1 MVMPKCSYLLL
12 LLPLTTAGLL
22 GQTAAAGTIQATG
35 TGTVN
40 VKPDQVQLDV
50 SVITQGSTASQAG
63 QQNASQTSAM
73 IAALQRVLGSAGSI
87 ETIGYSVYP
96 RYNNTAGQTPT
107 IVGYTAQNTVR
118 VTSMDLTITG
128 PLIDAA
134 NQAGAGSVGSLSFG
148 LQDSEPSRLQALSQA
163 GKQAQAH
170 AAAIAAGLG
179 AKAGAVISAVEGSSV
194 SVLPVNGIGA
204 GATSTPVL
212 TGTVTVSAAVT
223 ITVQLL
229 P

>member
-96 RYNNTAGQTPT
+96 RYNNTTGQTPT